1 MANTSKGRFPS
12 YGLVRGPLH
21 SEGGVPAS
29 VANGPDVELE
39 GGEYIIPKEAVP
51 DYLPV
56 LQQITQVGRDRQQMQ
71 NGNSAID
78 ALIASASMQNGI
90 AQPKSPVY
98 QEGGR
103 ISNFFKKQRENFQR
117 AAMMGENTGTR
128 NPFLKTAL
136 EQRALQ
142 REYGLLPGQDN
153 MALAPS
159 LRPDVPIEEENY
171 VPEMEEDIPI
181 YGSKTEKAYQES
193 LPELERLTG
202 KYNRYLDS
210 VRARAAGEQEGDVRR
225 ARSMY
230 TPEEFN
236 VEMEPNQR
244 ISPELDN
251 EIFKM
256 LHGMG
261 KYENE
266 FSPFEQLPAMPEDE
280 RGGFLDYLF
289 GGRDNILTTRSLS
302 EDLFGTKTGMQQ
314 GGMVQ
319 YEDGGRVSVKSKLI
333 DAMLESNDVSKEYSR
348 ADLETLDLDTLERL
362 QSTML
367 ERNIGDQYGGIE
379 DVLVSKPGSADMGE
393 KRTYANRFDVRQG
406 FGPDGNTSTSREQL
420 SVGSLPVLA
429 AFANLASRAGVSG
442 EGALGRVLN
451 ARLPIERIT
460 EDGKTSFG
468 LSREQGGMIEYE
480 DGGEVH
486 SRRMYNQGTGFNKK
500 KSDLDGD
507 GNISEYE
514 RKRGMAIA
522 KSMGKMQEGGQVYA
536 DKKPISYSA
545 KREDMLYNTGK
556 SAEQQR
562 DIIAQRYIYPT
573 DDDMIF
579 RPSAGPASGIG
590 ALKGYGLNLLLN
602 SLTMGATGSYN
613 ALAAGLGAVREIRK
627 MGSDKTQV
635 KRMAKG
641 KQPFDPVYFAK
652 DYESGDVYSATRK
665 GWRKLNPKTVSNIEE
680 NFPDYMKNLEAFNT
694 GFKYR
699 QEQGGPINNYQ
710 MGGTVNRQPMMQRP
724 MNPAMNFSPMQ
735 QRNPRMYQ
743 DGGQV
748 QPRKQQEMRNPNTFI
763 GPPVNLMGPG
773 LSDYEKAER
782 NFEAFMDSL
791 DRSQDINP
799 FTGEPIDTDADIKRL
814 KERMRQSKI
823 PRSNQ
828 RMPMQEGGQVQLR
841 RQAEKNLMSR
851 QPKEKMD
858 VIFPFSKNV
867 PSFLYPDF
875 IGPRT
880 PTQNKLLERFLD
892 DMMRNA
898 RGNKKFYIDESDKQ
912 ESGMK
917 IAREGGMVSNNNL
930 MGSMASDQRI
940 AALQPDIYQSKSENG
955 VSTEQRME
963 VPKLAEAI
971 LPIYGLETPLSKNQ
985 GSMLRRN
992 NVPANVLNPQ
1002 VKGLINRVL
1011 VQRLSA
1017 ESN

>member
-98 QEGGR
+98 QEGGQVSSR
-103 ISNFFKKQRENFQR
+103 NLKGARLVSQDIGRDDDMFTGQVIMAIPADQVGGEGGMRYYLSDPQRSDNMSMLSSQGQFDAMQKMAFAPQDSLPSDLVEGYFDRQNKKSPL
-117 AAMMGENTGTR
+117 G
-128 NPFLKTAL
+128 FLKNL
-136 EQRALQ
+136 
-142 REYGLLPGQDN
+142 
-153 MALAPS
+153 
-159 LRPDVPIEEENY
+159 I
-171 VPEMEEDIPI
+171 
-181 YGSKTEKAYQES
+181 
-193 LPELERLTG
+193 G
-202 KYNRYLDS
+202 K
-210 VRARAAGEQEGDVRR
+210 E
-225 ARSMY
+225 
-230 TPEEFN
+230 
-236 VEMEPNQR
+236 
-244 ISPELDN
+244 
-251 EIFKM
+251 
-256 LHGMG
+256 
-261 KYENE
+261 
-266 FSPFEQLPAMPEDE
+266 
-280 RGGFLDYLF
+280 
-289 GGRDNILTTRSLS
+289 
-302 EDLFGTKTGMQQ
+302 Q

-522 KSMGKMQEGGQVYA
+522 KSMGNM
-536 DKKPISYSA
+536 
-545 KREDMLYNTGK
+545 
-556 SAEQQR
+556 
-562 DIIAQRYIYPT
+562 
-573 DDDMIF
+573 
-579 RPSAGPASGIG
+579 
-590 ALKGYGLNLLLN
+590 
-602 SLTMGATGSYN
+602 
-613 ALAAGLGAVREIRK
+613 
-627 MGSDKTQV
+627 
-635 KRMAKG
+635 
-641 KQPFDPVYFAK
+641 
-652 DYESGDVYSATRK
+652 
-665 GWRKLNPKTVSNIEE
+665 
-680 NFPDYMKNLEAFNT
+680 
-694 GFKYR
+694 
-699 QEQGGPINNYQ
+699 Q
-710 MGGTVNRQPMMQRP
+710 MGGMVNRQPMMQRP

-828 RMPMQEGGQVQLR
+828 RMPMQEGGQVNVNSLMGKTVS
-841 RQAEKNLMSR
+841 AKDLGLKNLGEVTSFPPQFNMSR
-851 QPKEKMD
+851 PEFEAILNYGNRSEGEGISQEEQMAN
-858 VIFPFSKNV
+858 FMS
-867 PSFLYPDF
+867 
-875 IGPRT
+875 
-880 PTQNKLLERFLD
+880 LLENEKRVRPVSPD
-892 DMMRNA
+892 R
-898 RGNKKFYIDESDKQ
+898 YIVKD
-912 ESGMK
+912 GVM
-917 IAREGGMVSNNNL
+917 
-930 MGSMASDQRI
+930 
-940 AALQPDIYQSKSENG
+940 SE
-955 VSTEQRME
+955 TEMD
-963 VPKLAEAI
+963 VPKLTSAYMSSFGIA
-971 LPIYGLETPLSKNQ
+971 TPLSRRQ
-985 GSMLRRN
+985 GQMLQRKMIA
-992 NVPANVLNPQ
+992 PETLNPQ
-1002 VKGLINRVL
+1002 VKGLLNRVL
-1011 VQRLSA
+1011 VQRLAA
-1017 ESN
+1017 EEN

>member
-12 YGLVRGPLH
+12 YGLVRGPSH
-21 SEGGVPAS
+21 SQGGVPAS

-39 GGEYIIPKEAVP
+39 GGEFIIPKEAVP

-71 NGNSAID
+71 NGNTAID

-103 ISNFFKKQRENFQR
+103 ISNFFKKQKENFQR
-117 AAMMGENTGTR
+117 AAMMGEKTGTR
-128 NPFLKTAL
+128 NPFLKTAE
-136 EQRALQ
+136 EQLAIQARDTSPLSMR
-142 REYGLLPGQDN
+142 RESPN
-153 MALAPS
+153 IS
-159 LRPDVPIEEENY
+159 L
-171 VPEMEEDIPI
+171 
-181 YGSKTEKAYQES
+181 G
-193 LPELERLTG
+193 ELEEVALVQPYRPEVM
-202 KYNRYLDS
+202 S
-210 VRARAAGEQEGDVRR
+210 AREQVNMLPDE
-225 ARSMY
+225 AL
-230 TPEEFN
+230 EEIQMSQDTF
-236 VEMEPNQR
+236 EPFGR
-244 ISPELDN
+244 IPN
-251 EIFKM
+251 
-256 LHGMG
+256 
-261 KYENE
+261 
-266 FSPFEQLPAMPEDE
+266 MPEDE
-280 RGGFLDYLF
+280 RGNFLNYLF
-289 GGRDNILTTRSLS
+289 GGRDNLITTRSLL
-302 EDLFGTKTGMQQ
+302 EDILGLRTSKQQ

-319 YEDGGRVSVKSKLI
+319 YEDGGRVLAKRKLI
-333 DAMLESNDVSKEYSR
+333 DDMSESNGVSKGYSR
-348 ADLETLDLDTLERL
+348 LDSETLDLDTLERV
-362 QSTML
+362 QDIIM

-379 DVLVSKPGSADMGE
+379 DALVSRPGSADMGE
-393 KRTYANRFDVRQG
+393 RRTYANRFDVRQD

-429 AFANLASRAGVSG
+429 ALANLASRAGVSG
-442 EGALGRVLN
+442 ESALGRVLN
-451 ARLPIERIT
+451 ASLPIERIT
-460 EDGKTSFG
+460 EDGRTSFG

-486 SRRMYNQGTGFNKK
+486 SRRMYNQKDKK
-500 KSDLDGD
+500 KYG
-507 GNISEYE
+507 YE
-514 RKRGMAIA
+514 
-522 KSMGKMQEGGQVYA
+522 
-536 DKKPISYSA
+536 
-545 KREDMLYNTGK
+545 
-556 SAEQQR
+556 
-562 DIIAQRYIYPT
+562 
-573 DDDMIF
+573 
-579 RPSAGPASGIG
+579 
-590 ALKGYGLNLLLN
+590 
-602 SLTMGATGSYN
+602 
-613 ALAAGLGAVREIRK
+613 
-627 MGSDKTQV
+627 
-635 KRMAKG
+635 
-641 KQPFDPVYFAK
+641 
-652 DYESGDVYSATRK
+652 
-665 GWRKLNPKTVSNIEE
+665 
-680 NFPDYMKNLEAFNT
+680 
-694 GFKYR
+694 
-699 QEQGGPINNYQ
+699 
-710 MGGTVNRQPMMQRP
+710 MGGMVNRQPMMQRP

-748 QPRKQQEMRNPNTFI
+748 QTRKQQEMRNPELYY
-763 GPPVNLMGPG
+763 GPPVKLMGPG
-773 LSDYEKAER
+773 LNSYEKAEQE
-782 NFEAFMDSL
+782 FEAFMDSL
-791 DRSQDINP
+791 QGNQDINP
-799 FTGEPIDTDADIKRL
+799 FTGEPIDTDADKRRL
-814 KERMRQSKI
+814 KERMKKSKI
-823 PRSNQ
+823 PRSSQ
-828 RMPMQEGGQVQLR
+828 RMPMEEGGQVQLR

-858 VIFPFSKNV
+858 VIFPFSENV

-880 PTQNKLLERFLD
+880 PMQNKLLERFLD

-898 RGNKKFYIDESDKQ
+898 RGDKKFYIDESDKQ

-917 IAREGGMVSNNNL
+917 IAQEGGMVSNNNL

>member
-71 NGNSAID
+71 NGNTAID

-98 QEGGR
+98 QEGGQVQSR
-103 ISNFFKKQRENFQR
+103 NLKGARLISQDIGRDDDMFTGQVIMAIPADQVGGEGGMRYYLSDPQRSDSMSMLSSKGQFDAMQKMAFAPQDSLPADLVEGYFDRQNKKSPL
-117 AAMMGENTGTR
+117 G
-128 NPFLKTAL
+128 FLKNL
-136 EQRALQ
+136 
-142 REYGLLPGQDN
+142 
-153 MALAPS
+153 
-159 LRPDVPIEEENY
+159 I
-171 VPEMEEDIPI
+171 
-181 YGSKTEKAYQES
+181 
-193 LPELERLTG
+193 G
-202 KYNRYLDS
+202 K
-210 VRARAAGEQEGDVRR
+210 E
-225 ARSMY
+225 
-230 TPEEFN
+230 
-236 VEMEPNQR
+236 
-244 ISPELDN
+244 
-251 EIFKM
+251 
-256 LHGMG
+256 
-261 KYENE
+261 
-266 FSPFEQLPAMPEDE
+266 
-280 RGGFLDYLF
+280 
-289 GGRDNILTTRSLS
+289 
-302 EDLFGTKTGMQQ
+302 Q

-319 YEDGGRVSVKSKLI
+319 YE
-333 DAMLESNDVSKEYSR
+333 E
-348 ADLETLDLDTLERL
+348 
-362 QSTML
+362 
-367 ERNIGDQYGGIE
+367 
-379 DVLVSKPGSADMGE
+379 
-393 KRTYANRFDVRQG
+393 
-406 FGPDGNTSTSREQL
+406 
-420 SVGSLPVLA
+420 
-429 AFANLASRAGVSG
+429 
-442 EGALGRVLN
+442 
-451 ARLPIERIT
+451 
-460 EDGKTSFG
+460 
-468 LSREQGGMIEYE
+468 
-480 DGGEVH
+480 GGEVH

-536 DKKPISYSA
+536 DKKPIPYSA
-545 KREDMLYNTGK
+545 KRKDMLYNTGK

-602 SLTMGATGSYN
+602 SLTGGATGSYN

-641 KQPFDPVYFAK
+641 KQPFDPVHFAK

-665 GWRKLNPKTVSNIEE
+665 GWRKLNPETVSNIEE

-710 MGGTVNRQPMMQRP
+710 MGGTIGMQRP
-724 MNPAMNFSPMQ
+724 MNPAMNFSPTQ

-782 NFEAFMDSL
+782 NFEAFIDSL
-791 DRSQDINP
+791 NRSQDINP

-828 RMPMQEGGQVQLR
+828 RMPMQEGGQVNVNSLMGKTVS
-841 RQAEKNLMSR
+841 AKDLGLKNLGEVTSFPPQFNMSR
-851 QPKEKMD
+851 PEFEAILNYGNRSEGEGISQEEQMAN
-858 VIFPFSKNV
+858 FMS
-867 PSFLYPDF
+867 
-875 IGPRT
+875 
-880 PTQNKLLERFLD
+880 LLENEKRVRPVSPD
-892 DMMRNA
+892 R
-898 RGNKKFYIDESDKQ
+898 YIVKD
-912 ESGMK
+912 GVM
-917 IAREGGMVSNNNL
+917 
-930 MGSMASDQRI
+930 
-940 AALQPDIYQSKSENG
+940 SE
-955 VSTEQRME
+955 TEMD
-963 VPKLAEAI
+963 VPKLTSAYLSSFGIA
-971 LPIYGLETPLSKNQ
+971 TPLSRRQ
-985 GSMLRRN
+985 GQMLQRKMIA
-992 NVPANVLNPQ
+992 PETLNPQ
-1002 VKGLINRVL
+1002 VKGLLNRVL
-1011 VQRLSA
+1011 VQRLAA
-1017 ESN
+1017 EEN

>member
-12 YGLVRGPLH
+12 YGLVRGPSH
-21 SEGGVPAS
+21 SQGGVPAS

-98 QEGGR
+98 QEGGQVQSKTLR
-103 ISNFFKKQRENFQR
+103 GSRVVSRDIGRDGDMF
-117 AAMMGENTGTR
+117 TGQVIMAIPADQVGGDDGLRYYLSEPRQSQSMSLLDRKAQSSARRKMAFAPQDSLPADLVEGYFDRQNKTSILDMD
-128 NPFLKTAL
+128 NEKSPLGFLKNL
-136 EQRALQ
+136 
-142 REYGLLPGQDN
+142 
-153 MALAPS
+153 
-159 LRPDVPIEEENY
+159 I
-171 VPEMEEDIPI
+171 
-181 YGSKTEKAYQES
+181 
-193 LPELERLTG
+193 G
-202 KYNRYLDS
+202 K
-210 VRARAAGEQEGDVRR
+210 
-225 ARSMY
+225 
-230 TPEEFN
+230 
-236 VEMEPNQR
+236 
-244 ISPELDN
+244 
-251 EIFKM
+251 
-256 LHGMG
+256 
-261 KYENE
+261 
-266 FSPFEQLPAMPEDE
+266 
-280 RGGFLDYLF
+280 
-289 GGRDNILTTRSLS
+289 
-302 EDLFGTKTGMQQ
+302 
-314 GGMVQ
+314 
-319 YEDGGRVSVKSKLI
+319 
-333 DAMLESNDVSKEYSR
+333 
-348 ADLETLDLDTLERL
+348 
-362 QSTML
+362 
-367 ERNIGDQYGGIE
+367 
-379 DVLVSKPGSADMGE
+379 
-393 KRTYANRFDVRQG
+393 
-406 FGPDGNTSTSREQL
+406 
-420 SVGSLPVLA
+420 
-429 AFANLASRAGVSG
+429 
-442 EGALGRVLN
+442 
-451 ARLPIERIT
+451 
-460 EDGKTSFG
+460 
-468 LSREQGGMIEYE
+468 EQGGMIEYK

-486 SRRMYNQGTGFNKK
+486 SRRMFNQGTGFNKK

-579 RPSAGPASGIG
+579 RPSAGPASGVG

-602 SLTMGATGSYN
+602 SLTGGATGSYN

-665 GWRKLNPKTVSNIEE
+665 GWRKLNPETVSNIKE

-710 MGGTVNRQPMMQRP
+710 MGGAVGMQRP
-724 MNPAMNFSPMQ
+724 MNPAINFSPMQ

-743 DGGQV
+743 EGGQV

-782 NFEAFMDSL
+782 NLEAFMDSL

-799 FTGEPIDTDADIKRL
+799 FTGEPIDTDADVQRL

-858 VIFPFSKNV
+858 VIFPFSENV

-880 PTQNKLLERFLD
+880 PMQNKLLERFLD

-898 RGNKKFYIDESDKQ
+898 RGDKKFYIDESDRQ

-917 IAREGGMVSNNNL
+917 IAQEGGMVSNNNL

-992 NVPANVLNPQ
+992 NVSANVLNPQ